1 MAKKL
6 ALCLLLAGAVSG
18 GEAERFLSACCAFTP
33 AELERLNKAE
43 AIARLIKTPDREAS
57 ILGAVKLRA
66 SKEEFLAWF
75 RNLDNFKL
83 SPMVAE
89 VKTFH
94 NPPRSED
101 LASLSLDTQE
111 LRDARNCVPGK
122 CGLKL
127 SSEEMARIR
136 KNVDWAVSDA
146 NSKASDQARNL
157 FLDYVKDYFLRGNAA
172 LGKLNDR
179 NPGSSIAET
188 FTALNANFPYLK
200 EAFPEAFNE
209 LVNFNGMGRGNPDQF
224 VYWSRE
230 KYGFGLKP
238 LLNITHVSIFKPRPD
253 VILIASKQIRTT
265 HYFDGS
271 FGVTM
276 LVDAPGGAFLV
287 YINRS
292 RIDMLHDAGWF
303 RRTLIER
310 ALPGATRRE
319 IVGIRDRVG
328 KTYVAPRQ
336 PKN

>member
-1 MAKKL
+1 MTKIL
-6 ALCLLLAGAVSG
+6 AVLLLFVGAVNG
-18 GEAERFLSACCAFTP
+18 GEAESFLSSCCAFTS
-33 AELERLNKAE
+33 AELERLANGE
-43 AIARLIKTPDREAS
+43 AIARMIKTPDREAS

-94 NPPRSED
+94 NPPRPED
-101 LASLSLDTQE
+101 LASLSLDTQD
-111 LRDARNCVPGK
+111 LRDARGCMPGK

-127 SSEEMARIR
+127 SSEEMERI
-136 KNVDWAVSDA
+136 KNGVDWAVSDA
-146 NSKASDQARNL
+146 PSKVSNQARSM
-157 FLDYVKDYFLRGNAA
+157 FHEYVKDYFSRGNAA

-179 NPGSSIAET
+179 GAGSSIAGT
-188 FTALNANFPYLK
+188 FAALNANFPYLK
-200 EAFPEAFNE
+200 EAFPEVFRNLA
-209 LVNFNGMGRGNPDQF
+209 NFQGMAQDTPDQF

-238 LLNITHVSIFKPRPD
+238 LLNIIHVSIFKPRPN
-253 VILIASKQIRTT
+253 VILIASKQIRST

-276 LVDAPGGAFLV
+276 LVDAPGGACLV

-319 IVGIRDRVG
+319 MVGIRDRVG
-328 KTYVAPRQ
+328 KTFVVPAQ
-336 PKN
+336 PKR